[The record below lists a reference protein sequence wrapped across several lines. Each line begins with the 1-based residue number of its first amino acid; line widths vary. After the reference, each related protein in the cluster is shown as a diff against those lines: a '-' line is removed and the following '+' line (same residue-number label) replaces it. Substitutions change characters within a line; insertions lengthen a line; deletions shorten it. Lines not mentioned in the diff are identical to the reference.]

1 MDYANPRALVSTEW
15 LAENL
20 LAPGVHVIDATF
32 FLPTQDRDAKA
43 EYAAAHIP
51 GAVFFDVD
59 NICDPTSDLPHM
71 LPSAETFSAKAG
83 RLGIGDGDHVIAYDA
98 NGGAM
103 AAARAWWMF
112 RIFGRGNVS
121 LLDGGLPKWLAERR
135 PVNDEAVEPK
145 KQTFTAEKNP
155 ALVRAIEQMLANV
168 ETAAEQV
175 ADARGRDRFDGSA
188 PEPRKGLRSG
198 HIPGSV
204 CLPFT
209 MLMDAENHF
218 VMRPAEDIAAAIADA
233 GLDMERPV
241 VASCGSGVTAAMLA
255 FGFYLLGKK
264 DVAVYDGSWTEW
276 GGREDT
282 PVET

>member
-1 MDYANPRALVSTEW
+1 MDYANPQALVSTEW
-15 LAENL
+15 LAGNL
-20 LAPGVHVIDATF
+20 DAPGVRIVDATF

-59 NICDPTSDLPHM
+59 DICDPSPDLPHM
-71 LPSAETFSAKAG
+71 LPSAEIFSDKAG
-83 RLGIGDGDHVIAYDA
+83 CLGIGDGDHVIAYDA

-112 RIFGRGNVS
+112 RIFGHDKVS
-121 LLDGGLPKWLAERR
+121 LLDGGLPKWLAGGR
-135 PVNDEAVEPK
+135 PVTDETARPK
-145 KQTFTAEKNP
+145 KQSFPAEKNP

-168 ETAAEQV
+168 ETGAEQV
-175 ADARGRDRFDGSA
+175 ADARGQDRFDGSA
-188 PEPRKGLRSG
+188 PEPREGLRSG
-198 HIPGSV
+198 HIPGSR
-204 CLPFT
+204 CLPFQ

-218 VMRPAEDIAAAIADA
+218 VMRPAGDIAAAIADA
-233 GLDMERPV
+233 GLDMDRPV

-255 FGFYLLGKK
+255 FGFYLLGKE
-264 DVAVYDGSWTEW
+264 DAAVYDGSWTEW